1 MAKKFTFADAKLRI
15 KELEDQVKEQ
25 LEAIDLNTD
34 DHIYTTEENNVI
46 KFLKVWGFVGP
57 VLAVIITVILMN
69 RQRYKK

>member
-25 LEAIDLNTD
+25 FEALELNTD
-34 DHIYTTEENNVI
+34 DHVYTSEENNVI

-57 VLAVIITVILMN
+57 ALVGFIVYALMA
-69 RQRYKK
+69 

>member
-25 LEAIDLNTD
+25 FEALELNTD
-34 DHIYTTEENNVI
+34 DHVYTSEENNVI

-57 VLAVIITVILMN
+57 ALVGLIVYALMA
-69 RQRYKK
+69 

>member
-25 LEAIDLNTD
+25 LDAIDLNTD
-34 DHIYTTEENNVI
+34 DHIYTTEENKVI

-57 VLAVIITVILMN
+57 VITGIIVYVLMA
-69 RQRYKK
+69 

>member
-15 KELEDQVKEQ
+15 KELEDQVQEQ
-25 LEAIDLNTD
+25 LQAFDLNTD

-57 VLAVIITVILMN
+57 AVATIVCWMLM
-69 RQRYKK
+69 K